1 MLHVELE
8 LVRHQVQLALCC
20 AGVPHNA
27 PCSQWPLP
35 HAGCPPQ
42 PPANRPLPP
51 APRPPLN
58 PPAAALLHP
67 SPTVATLHGSPH
79 TILLVLCCRR
89 FELYRQYLAKLLERD
104 SEAGVMLT
112 DSRDVL
118 IQADPWQHP
127 LVEQMIDE
135 VGAAGCVLQGGC
147 CRAGTGM
154 WLCGAGL
161 QRPDAGQA
169 DAFASEGQAGA
180 GVIAIHQ
187 WCAVPAADVPAAAPH
202 YFCHRTRCCSA

>member
-1 MLHVELE
+1 MRTCDCSLT
-8 LVRHQVQLALCC
+8 RLAAVAL
-20 AGVPHNA
+20 
-27 PCSQWPLP
+27 SQ
-35 HAGCPPQ
+35 HAGGTCRHLPS
-42 PPANRPLPP
+42 PLPP
-51 APRPPLN
+51 CSAHYLPALLM
-58 PPAAALLHP
+58 PPASLLLPPATTTPLLLHCTAP
-67 SPTVATLHGSPH
+67 LH
-79 TILLVLCCRR
+79 CRR